1 MLCTLSTSMREQEH
15 SIEHFF
21 PIPTSPPPLVPHSAR
36 CSVVMCVHKAYL
48 RYYNIIYVFKFMF
61 FFFFSYILFSSF
73 LSARRTILLF
83 STHSLHFAS
92 LQAMMMIPEL
102 NWTEAKCT
110 LAAIRPAICI
120 ILGLSHLCCIKIDA
134 YDDFEIEPVANVD
147 NKMNVTNELLE
158 CSREYLHTW

>member
-1 MLCTLSTSMREQEH
+1 MLCALSTSMREQEH

-61 FFFFSYILFSSF
+61 FFFSYIFYFPLSSPRAG
-73 LSARRTILLF
+73 LSSCFPHTLCI
-83 STHSLHFAS
+83 AS
-92 LQAMMMIPEL
+92 LRAMMTIPEL

-110 LAAIRPAICI
+110 LAAMRPAICI
-120 ILGLSHLCCIKIDA
+120 ILGLSHLRCIEIDA

-158 CSREYLHTW
+158 CSREYLHMW